1 MFYGG
6 DSMYYKKHKGELK
19 SDLIALFVTLAI
31 SFVAAIVL
39 VNLGVD
45 TSVISIAMVFW
56 GLVIAFFSLIS
67 KSVINLLRWIFG
79 GK

>member
-1 MFYGG
+1 
-6 DSMYYKKHKGELK
+6 MYYKKHKGELK

-45 TSVISIAMVFW
+45 TSVISSAMGVL

>member
-1 MFYGG
+1 
-6 DSMYYKKHKGELK
+6 MYYKKHKGELK

-45 TSVISIAMVFW
+45 TSGISTAMVFW

>member
-1 MFYGG
+1 
-6 DSMYYKKHKGELK
+6 MYHKRNKGELK
-19 SDLIALFVTLAI
+19 STLIAVFVTLAI

-45 TSVISIAMVFW
+45 TSEISNAMGVL

>member
-1 MFYGG
+1 
-6 DSMYYKKHKGELK
+6 MYYKKHKGELK

-31 SFVAAIVL
+31 SFVATIVL
-39 VNLGVD
+39 GNHGVD
-45 TSVISIAMVFW
+45 ISGILDVIGFLT
-56 GLVIAFFSLIS
+56 LVIAFFYWIS

>member
-1 MFYGG
+1 
-6 DSMYYKKHKGELK
+6 MYHKRNKGELK
-19 SDLIALFVTLAI
+19 STLIAVFVTLAI

-45 TSVISIAMVFW
+45 TSGISTAMGVL

-67 KSVINLLRWIFG
+67 KSVIGLLHWIFG

>member
-1 MFYGG
+1 
-6 DSMYYKKHKGELK
+6 MYYKKYKGELK

-45 TSVISIAMVFW
+45 TSVISIAMGFL

>member
-45 TSVISIAMVFW
+45 TSVISIAMGVL

>member
-1 MFYGG
+1 
-6 DSMYYKKHKGELK
+6 MYHKRNKGELK
-19 SDLIALFVTLAI
+19 STLIAVFVTLAI

-45 TSVISIAMVFW
+45 TWGISTAMGVL

>member
-1 MFYGG
+1 
-6 DSMYYKKHKGELK
+6 MYYKKHKGELK

-45 TSVISIAMVFW
+45 TSVISIAMGVL

>member
-6 DSMYYKKHKGELK
+6 DGMYYKKHKGELK

-45 TSVISIAMVFW
+45 TSVISIAMGVL

>member
-1 MFYGG
+1 
-6 DSMYYKKHKGELK
+6 MYHKRNKGELK
-19 SDLIALFVTLAI
+19 STLIAVFVTLAI

-45 TSVISIAMVFW
+45 PSGISTAMGVL

>member
-1 MFYGG
+1 
-6 DSMYYKKHKGELK
+6 MYHKRNKGELK
-19 SDLIALFVTLAI
+19 STLIAVFVTLAI

-45 TSVISIAMVFW
+45 TSEISTAMGVL
-56 GLVIAFFSLIS
+56 GIVIAFFSLIS